1 MSVEVLEA
9 AALFAL
15 VWPFVAASLWAV
27 RAARP
32 WVIGL
37 LPWSAAPA
45 LAVALLVPDL
55 TLPLPETLLGSGL
68 ALDATG
74 RVFLATTALL
84 WWVASALM
92 VGRRPGGGG
101 ERRSVLPALLAMGAG
116 FTLALADNGLLWFA
130 AGTLAGYAVY
140 ALILQD
146 AARPARAA
154 GRRLVILLVLSDLL
168 LFELFLILA
177 HAAGGTSF
185 ADLRGAV
192 AALDNPTFVLALMT
206 LGFGVKAA
214 VLGVHLWLLPAFG
227 STTLGVRVALIT
239 FVAAAGLLGWLR
251 LLPLGE
257 MTWTAEGVAL
267 HGWAFA
273 TAATALMMGFL
284 WAGQRALAGGILM
297 ALTGQW
303 LWALAAALQRPESGV
318 AIAAL
323 LPMLAL
329 QSSLALAALV
339 LLDDAGRTR
348 HRALRMA
355 MAWLAVVLVV
365 LAPLPLFVV
374 WIAAGPLFALD
385 LVALDPVALE
395 LAWPSV
401 AVALLLGRF
410 IAGMTP
416 HEGASSRSRSRHP
429 QSRMTLGAG
438 LLVASAV
445 GAATGLLGY
454 PPTGLW
460 SPIQAD
466 APDWSYGSAVAVAVL
481 VGAVSL
487 GWLASLRARQRPAP
501 GSVGWSPTRV
511 PALHERLRALRG
523 QLRHIL
529 RSRLP
534 GWRDAILDAL
544 AAAASS
550 ASACALVRRAEAR
563 LMRWESALAMLLLA
577 GLAVGWSAFGG

>member
-1 MSVEVLEA
+1 MSAGLLQSAV
-9 AALFAL
+9 LFAL
-15 VWPFVAASLWAV
+15 AWPFLAASLWAI

-32 WVIGL
+32 SAIRL

-55 TLPLPETLLGSGL
+55 TLSLPETLLGSGL

-84 WWVASALM
+84 WLIAGALM
-92 VGRRPGGGG
+92 VGGRPGDVG
-101 ERRSVLPALLAMGAG
+101 ERRSALPALLAMGSCFA
-116 FTLALADNGLLWFA
+116 LALADEGLMWFA

-140 ALILQD
+140 ALILQ
-146 AARPARAA
+146 AAPRAARAA

-206 LGFGVKAA
+206 LGFGVKAG
-214 VLGVHLWLLPAFG
+214 VLGVHPWLLPAFG
-227 STTLGVRVALIT
+227 STTPAVRVAVIA
-239 FVAAAGLLGWLR
+239 FAAAAGLLGWLR

-257 MTWTAEGVAL
+257 IAWTSMGVAL
-267 HGWAFA
+267 HWLAFA
-273 TAATALMMGFL
+273 TAAYALITGFSRT
-284 WAGQRALAGGILM
+284 GQRALAGSVLM
-297 ALTGQW
+297 ALTAQW
-303 LWALAAALQRPESGV
+303 LWALAAALQRPESGA

-323 LPMLAL
+323 LPMVAL
-329 QSSLALAALV
+329 QSGLALAALV

-355 MAWLAVVLVV
+355 MAWLAMVLMV
-365 LAPLPLFVV
+365 LAPLPVFAV
-374 WIAAGPLFALD
+374 WMDVGSPTVID
-385 LVALDPVALE
+385 LW
-395 LAWPSV
+395 WPSIT
-401 AVALLLGRF
+401 VALLLGRLA
-410 IAGMTP
+410 AGMALHDGHP
-416 HEGASSRSRSRHP
+416 SRSRHRS
-429 QSRMTLGAG
+429 SRMALGAC
-438 LLVASAV
+438 LLVAASV
-445 GAATGLLGY
+445 GAATSLLGY

-466 APDWSYGSAVAVAVL
+466 PPPWSFSSVVAAAAL
-481 VGAVSL
+481 AGAIWI
-487 GWLASLRARQRPAP
+487 GWLASLS
-501 GSVGWSPTRV
+501 SVLERMRTMRTIRGDLRRI
-511 PALHERLRALRG
+511 AL
-523 QLRHIL
+523 I
-529 RSRLP
+529 RLP

-544 AAAASS
+544 MSVASNASPS
-550 ASACALVRRAEAR
+550 ALARQAEAR
-563 LMRWESALAMLLLA
+563 LMRWESALAILLLV

>member
-1 MSVEVLEA
+1 MSAGLLQSAV
-9 AALFAL
+9 LFAL
-15 VWPFVAASLWAV
+15 AWPFLAASLWAI

-32 WVIGL
+32 SAIRL

-84 WWVASALM
+84 WLIAGALM
-92 VGRRPGGGG
+92 VGRRPGDVG
-101 ERRSVLPALLAMGAG
+101 ERRSALPALLAMGSG
-116 FTLALADNGLLWFA
+116 FALALADDGLMWFA
-130 AGTLAGYAVY
+130 AGTLAGYALY
-140 ALILQD
+140 ALILR
-146 AARPARAA
+146 AATRAARAA

-206 LGFGVKAA
+206 LGFGVKAG
-214 VLGVHLWLLPAFG
+214 VLGVHPWLLPAFG
-227 STTLGVRVALIT
+227 STTPAVRVALIA
-239 FVAAAGLLGWLR
+239 FAAAAGLLGWLR

-257 MTWTAEGVAL
+257 IAWTAMGVAL
-267 HGWAFA
+267 HWLAFA
-273 TAATALMMGFL
+273 TAAYALIAGFSRT
-284 WAGQRALAGGILM
+284 GQQALAGSVLM
-297 ALTGQW
+297 ALTAQW
-303 LWALAAALQRPESGV
+303 LWALAAALQRPESGA

-323 LPMLAL
+323 LPMVGL
-329 QSSLALAALV
+329 QSGLALAALV
-339 LLDDAGRTR
+339 LLDDADRTR

-355 MAWLAVVLVV
+355 MAWLAIALVL
-365 LAPLPLFVV
+365 LAPLPIF
-374 WIAAGPLFALD
+374 AARMGAGPLAVID
-385 LVALDPVALE
+385 LS
-395 LAWPSV
+395 WPSI
-401 AVALLLGRF
+401 AVALLLGRLV
-410 IAGMTP
+410 AGMAR
-416 HEGASSRSRSRHP
+416 HEATASRSRHP
-429 QSRMTLGAG
+429 RSRMFLGAY
-438 LLVASAV
+438 LLVPALV
-445 GAATGLLGY
+445 GAATSLLGY

-466 APDWSYGSAVAVAVL
+466 SPPWSLSSAVAVAAL
-481 VGAVSL
+481 VGALSI
-487 GWLASLRARQRPAP
+487 GWLASLGAEHRPPRDSTA
-501 GSVGWSPTRV
+501 WSPNPLRT
-511 PALHERLRALRG
+511 LHERMRALRG
-523 QLRHIL
+523 QLRRIV
-529 RSRLP
+529 RIRLP

-550 ASACALVRRAEAR
+550 ASVGALARQTEAR
-563 LMRWESALAMLLLA
+563 LMRWEIALAMLLLA

>member
-1 MSVEVLEA
+1 MSAELLQSAV
-9 AALFAL
+9 LFAL
-15 VWPFVAASLWAV
+15 VWPFLAASLWAI

-32 WVIGL
+32 LAIRL

-55 TLPLPETLLGSGL
+55 TLSLPETLLGSGL

-84 WWVASALM
+84 WLVAGTLM
-92 VGRRPGGGG
+92 VGRRPGDVG
-101 ERRSVLPALLAMGAG
+101 ERRSALPALLAAGAG
-116 FTLALADNGLLWFA
+116 FALALADDGLLWFA

-140 ALILQD
+140 ALTLQVATR
-146 AARPARAA
+146 AARTA

-206 LGFGVKAA
+206 LGFGVKAG

-227 STTLGVRVALIT
+227 STTPAVRVALIA
-239 FVAAAGLLGWLR
+239 FAAAAGLLGWLR

-257 MTWTAEGVAL
+257 LSWTAMGVAL
-267 HGWAFA
+267 HWLAFA
-273 TAATALMMGFL
+273 TAAYALITGFSRSS
-284 WAGQRALAGGILM
+284 GQQALAGSVLM
-297 ALTGQW
+297 ALTAQW
-303 LWALAAALQRPESGV
+303 LWALAAALQRPESGA

-329 QSSLALAALV
+329 QSGLALAALV
-339 LLDDAGRTR
+339 LLDDADRTR
-348 HRALRMA
+348 HRVLRMA
-355 MAWLAVVLVV
+355 MAWLAIALVL
-365 LAPLPLFVV
+365 LAPLPIFAV
-374 WIAAGPLFALD
+374 WMGAGPLAVID
-385 LVALDPVALE
+385 LS
-395 LAWPSV
+395 WPSI
-401 AVALLLGRF
+401 AVALLLGRLV
-410 IAGMTP
+410 AGMAR
-416 HEGASSRSRSRHP
+416 HEATASRSRHP
-429 QSRMTLGAG
+429 RSRMFLGAY
-438 LLVASAV
+438 LLVPALV
-445 GAATGLLGY
+445 GAATSLLGY

-466 APDWSYGSAVAVAVL
+466 SPPWSLSSAVAVAAL
-481 VGAVSL
+481 VGALSI
-487 GWLASLRARQRPAP
+487 GWLASLASEHRPPRDSTA
-501 GSVGWSPTRV
+501 WSPNPLRS
-511 PALHERLRALRG
+511 LHERMRALRG
-523 QLRHIL
+523 QLRRIV
-529 RSRLP
+529 RIRLP

-550 ASACALVRRAEAR
+550 VSVGALARQTEAR
-563 LMRWESALAMLLLA
+563 LMRWEIALAMLLLA